1 MDKHIIGVY
10 LSEAKAQCNFG
21 TNAIKALNN
30 VLPRLMNAGQDGNLD
45 LRNTL
50 HAEVFRTIH
59 SFLTHASNVSRLF
72 WPAQPKHRKN
82 ESDEA
87 YAARC
92 AAIPKIIRGKILR
105 TEVGLPDNEHALK
118 SRKLRDHLDHFDE
131 RLDQWQNESVQRNY
145 VQDFIGPEGSI
156 VGTDD
161 GDMMRWFDPPVKK
174 MRFRGEEFDLQALA
188 DALVDV
194 LEKVQAREAQL
205 RSWPNSR

>member
-10 LSEAKAQCNFG
+10 LSEVQSQCNFG

-30 VLPRLMNAGQDGNLD
+30 VLPRLTKAGQDGNPD

-72 WPAQPKHRKN
+72 WPTLPKHRKN

-87 YAARC
+87 YTARC
-92 AAIPKIIRGKILR
+92 MAIPKIVRGKILR
-105 TEVGLPDNEHALK
+105 TEVGLPDDGHELK
-118 SRKLRDHLDHFDE
+118 SRKLRDHLEHFDE
-131 RLDQWQNESVQRNY
+131 RLDQWQNESVRKNY
-145 VQDFIGPEGSI
+145 IQDLIGPKGSI

-161 GDMMRWFDPPVKK
+161 GDMMRWFDPSAKK

-188 DALVDV
+188 NALVDV
-194 LEKVQAREAQL
+194 LEKVQAKEAQL
-205 RSWPNSR
+205 RDWANTR